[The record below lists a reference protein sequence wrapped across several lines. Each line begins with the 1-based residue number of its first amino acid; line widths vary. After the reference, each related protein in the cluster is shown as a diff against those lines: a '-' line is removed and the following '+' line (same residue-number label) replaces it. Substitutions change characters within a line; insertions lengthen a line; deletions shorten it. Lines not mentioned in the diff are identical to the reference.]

1 MSTEKLFKVEELH
14 RGKWQPL
21 MSDKDKQKVAKI
33 TEEEAEI
40 MNGQSKYSNMR
51 YVLDSDKNEDND
63 SEDTNELDA
72 LRQEYLEVV
81 GEKAHHLKGAE
92 KLKAEIAEAK
102 K

>member
-51 YVLDSDKNEDND
+51 YILDSEKNEDND

>member
-40 MNGQSKYSNMR
+40 MNGQSKYSNIR
-51 YVLDSDKNEDND
+51 YVLDSEDA
-63 SEDTNELDA
+63 EDTDSDESSDLEA